1 MEQYPFTGNNR
12 FSPALTTQLVA
23 VADCKGGDD
32 MAEYL
37 ANAEQNVALNAPV
50 LFTASIPC
58 RNGYI
63 YHEDETGI
71 FILRGVTSNCF
82 ARYQVTFNGNIA
94 IPTGG
99 AISPIA
105 VAITVN
111 GEPRPTSEAIY
122 TPTVVDAY
130 GNVTSTAIITVPKGC
145 CFTVSVRY
153 VDATTD
159 EPAIDPTPTI
169 EMQNANLVINR
180 IA

>member
-1 MEQYPFTGNNR
+1 
-12 FSPALTTQLVA
+12 
-23 VADCKGGDD
+23 

-37 ANAEQNVALNAPV
+37 ANDIQNVALNGPV

-58 RNGYI
+58 TKGYV

-71 FILRGVTSNCF
+71 FILRGVTNNCF
-82 ARYQVTFNGNIA
+82 ARYRVTYNGNIA
-94 IPTGG
+94 IPEGG

-105 VAITVN
+105 VALAVN
-111 GEPRPTSEAIY
+111 GEPRLTSRAII
-122 TPTVVDAY
+122 TPAAVDEY

-145 CFTVSVRY
+145 CFSLSVRY

-159 EPAIDPTPTI
+159 DPAVTPTPVI
-169 EMQNANLVINR
+169 EVQNANMTVNR

>member
-1 MEQYPFTGNNR
+1 
-12 FSPALTTQLVA
+12 
-23 VADCKGGDD
+23 

-37 ANAEQNVALNAPV
+37 ANVVQNVALNSPI

-58 RNGYI
+58 TKGYV

-71 FILRGVTSNCF
+71 FILRGCTNNCF
-82 ARYQVTFNGNIA
+82 ARYQVTYNGNIA
-94 IPTGG
+94 VPEDGELT
-99 AISPIA
+99 PIA

-111 GEPRPTSEAIY
+111 GEPRLTSRAIF
-122 TPTVVDAY
+122 TPQAVDEY

-153 VDATTD
+153 IDATTD
-159 EPAIDPTPTI
+159 DPALEPTPLI
-169 EMQNANLVINR
+169 EVQNSNLVINR

>member
-1 MEQYPFTGNNR
+1 
-12 FSPALTTQLVA
+12 
-23 VADCKGGDD
+23 

-37 ANAEQNVALNAPV
+37 ANTVQNVALNSPV

-58 RNGYI
+58 NRGCI

-71 FILRGVTSNCF
+71 FILKGVTNNCF

-94 IPTGG
+94 IPEGG
-99 AISPIA
+99 EISPIA
-105 VAITVN
+105 LAISVN
-111 GEPRPTSEAIY
+111 GEPRVTSRAIF
-122 TPTVVDAY
+122 TPTAVDEY

-145 CFTVSVRY
+145 CFSLAVRY

-159 EPAIDPTPTI
+159 DATTEPTPLI
-169 EMQNANLVINR
+169 EVQNANLVINR